1 METKRVLCIG
11 EVLWDAL
18 PKGIYLGGAPLNVAI
33 NLKNLGVYSG
43 IISAVGNDQLG
54 RLALKYIERNS
65 INTNLIQ
72 NNNYDTGLVEV
83 NIDAGGIPDYTI
95 HENTAWDHIEAT
107 KSSIDAITSADYIV
121 LGSLI
126 FRDKSGDTLRE
137 LLQDVTGEQ
146 KIIID
151 VNFRKSY
158 YSFGLIDDLFR
169 LANIVKLND
178 DELVEVQS
186 WYGLKNDYHEALLYL
201 KKEFNLESILLTR
214 GDRGSTML
222 TQEGFTERDCFLIK
236 VKDTV
241 GAGDAFLAGAIYSL
255 INKKNPDFTI
265 SFANA
270 MGAFVASRNGA
281 TPELNLERVKDHF
294 NYIS

>member
-1 METKRVLCIG
+1 METKTVLCIG

-33 NLKNLGVYSG
+33 NLKNLGVDSG

-107 KSSIDAITSADYIV
+107 KSSINAIKNADYIV

-137 LLQDVTGEQ
+137 LLHDVTGEQ

-158 YSFGLIDDLFR
+158 YNLELIDELLK
-169 LANIVKLND
+169 LASIVKLND
-178 DELVEVQS
+178 EELEEIQK
-186 WYGLKNDYHEALLYL
+186 WYGLQPDYHKTLEFL
-201 KKEFNLESILLTR
+201 KKEFNLEAVLLTR
-214 GDRGSTML
+214 GDKGSTML
-222 TQEGFTERDCFLIK
+222 TQEGFTERNCFLIK

-241 GAGDAFLAGAIYSL
+241 GAGDAFLAGAIYSF
-255 INKKNPDFTI
+255 INNKNPDFTI

-281 TPELNLERVKDHF
+281 TPELNLERVKEHF
-294 NYIS
+294 NYIN